1 MELEKPDISL
11 VDGEGLRQ
19 LTVVVLL
26 GNIVGKMDRV
36 AAVLV

>member
-11 VDGEGLRQ
+11 VDGKNLRQ